1 MKISISQ
8 KRREQ
13 PKLGSTALVP
23 SVAAPAV
30 AATFLARRN
39 RQPLFRST

>member
-13 PKLGSTALVP
+13 PKLGSTALIP
-23 SVAAPAV
+23 SVAAPAL
-30 AATFLARRN
+30 AASLLARRN
-39 RQPLFRST
+39 RQSPFTST